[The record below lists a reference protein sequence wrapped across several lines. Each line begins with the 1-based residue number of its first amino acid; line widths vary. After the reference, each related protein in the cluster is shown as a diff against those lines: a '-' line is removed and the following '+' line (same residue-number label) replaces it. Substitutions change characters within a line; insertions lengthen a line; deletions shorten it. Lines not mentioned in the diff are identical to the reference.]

1 MKAGKRKI
9 KVLTEFL
16 VLFALL
22 GFCNSAMADKLEKN
36 LSSDPKVE
44 IITEA
49 IKKLSSSSRGR
60 LAAVKELRNAGE
72 YAIPYMLDAMADDTR
87 RDELTNIIWALP
99 QIGRDAI
106 RPLAAALQTK
116 DVAIKAEI
124 IKALGK
130 IGYPQSLPYL
140 KYIVEKDDS
149 AELRSLA
156 EQSIRQIDPVALTV
170 PATELFYQLGEKYSS
185 HAKSLAPAI
194 NAEFANIWFW
204 DSVNQRLERKEVD
217 RNYFY
222 KLMAERACEWAMK
235 ADPRM
240 VDKLQIPS
248 ENNTKVQNEKISNEP
263 NCTDLKVF
271 GIPLNASL
279 QEVVSA
285 CEKCEIEV
293 FDGLIDKKDF
303 AKNLRNAITIT
314 YDEWHISSAEKERA
328 LKLLEED
335 KIKSFDV
342 IYKGKERVAYPAA
355 LVHLLGAGYPVLE
368 EHYDMYNSQ
377 FMLDCRKLPDYMTA
391 QGISR
396 MQVFFATFHQNEPRS
411 FLISI
416 RFNSFGSGGE
426 KLNTILARK
435 YGSPLLHSHY
445 GGSRLIYPKMVD
457 VIEQGNALDPYPL
470 GPVYVTRPFLVYKTS
485 RSNYTGFGVCSIDVL
500 EWNCANTKVL
510 LASRATREFE
520 EREPQERMPNVLNY
534 VYMPTIEP
542 LYNMYK
548 KLLSASEEAEAKMVE
563 KGKKGF

>member
-1 MKAGKRKI
+1 MKRFYYTPI
-9 KVLTEFL
+9 VLILL
-16 VLFALL
+16 VMLPLFAFSGCNTEKKIAESYIAESLL
-22 GFCNSAMADKLEKN
+22 SRKN
-36 LSSDPKVE
+36 LKVRPKASERDVNLIEAEKGAVNLQKTSSEDF
-44 IITEA
+44 
-49 IKKLSSSSRGR
+49 S
-60 LAAVKELRNAGE
+60 
-72 YAIPYMLDAMADDTR
+72 
-87 RDELTNIIWALP
+87 
-99 QIGRDAI
+99 Q
-106 RPLAAALQTK
+106 
-116 DVAIKAEI
+116 KA
-124 IKALGK
+124 
-130 IGYPQSLPYL
+130 YQSHKP
-140 KYIVEKDDS
+140 IQE
-149 AELRSLA
+149 E
-156 EQSIRQIDPVALTV
+156 
-170 PATELFYQLGEKYSS
+170 
-185 HAKSLAPAI
+185 
-194 NAEFANIWFW
+194 
-204 DSVNQRLERKEVD
+204 
-217 RNYFY
+217 
-222 KLMAERACEWAMK
+222 
-235 ADPRM
+235 
-240 VDKLQIPS
+240 
-248 ENNTKVQNEKISNEP
+248 TKVQDEKISNEP

-342 IYKGKERVAYPAA
+342 TYKGKEHVAYPAA

-426 KLNTILARK
+426 ELNTILARK
-435 YGSPLLHSHY
+435 YGSPLLHSHS

-457 VIEQGNALDPYPL
+457 VIERGNALDPL

-485 RSNYTGFGVCSIDVL
+485 WSNYTGFGVCSIDVL

-542 LYNMYK
+542 LYNMYE
-548 KLLSASEEAEAKMVE
+548 KLLSASEETEAKMVE